1 MDSVIS
7 HIKDF
12 FKNIWNIV
20 SESEIRK
27 LKITDEYAY
36 KQYDEYLLTKNVHN
50 CLVFS
55 VFQLLIGIIVLIVTI
70 ASSDNSGQDSFLKI
84 TGAVIFIISALLF
97 IFYYIHELDYNK
109 HYSNRYRIAFYAF
122 WNINIISGFFV
133 SVGYLNGEE
142 AVAPFIFFAAFTFS
156 VPILRLYENIILSVI
171 YAIPIIYY
179 GITLGHNA
187 TYFISSFV
195 ALCGLFCLNGFKC
208 SYYSSRWINKR
219 KFKDITERCTNISQ
233 TDNLT
238 GMLNRT
244 GLSFKFLEKYRNS
257 YGKHKIAVI
266 MADIDNFRYYNHKFG
281 YDRSDACLYNICNC
295 IRIIAKP
302 VTTLVSRFGGDD
314 FIIVLEDMSEVEVVK
329 FAEQIRS
336 TVETMAI
343 PFGDGNIVTISVG
356 VSSITELNN
365 EETYSKLINE
375 ADTQLIIAKSNGR
388 NCVGY
393 RNRAFKTEKKKENK

>member
-7 HIKDF
+7 LIRDCF
-12 FKNIWNIV
+12 GNIWKIV
-20 SESEIRK
+20 SESEIRR

-36 KQYDEYLLTKNVHN
+36 RQYDEYLLTKNVR
-50 CLVFS
+50 CSLVFS
-55 VFQLLIGIIVLIVTI
+55 VFQFVIGIVVLLTTI
-70 ASSDNSGQDSFLKI
+70 TSQDNAGQDSFLKI
-84 TGAVIFIISALLF
+84 TGAVILVFSALLF

-109 HYSNRYRIAFYAF
+109 HYSNRYRIVFYAF
-122 WNINIISGFFV
+122 WNIYIISGFFI
-133 SVGYLNGEE
+133 SMGFFSGEKLIS
-142 AVAPFIFFAAFTFS
+142 PFIFFATFVFA
-156 VPILRLYENIILSVI
+156 VPVLRLYENIVVSLIHL
-171 YAIPIIYY
+171 IPVIYY
-179 GITLGHNA
+179 GVTLEQSAG
-187 TYFISSFV
+187 YYISAIV
-195 ALCGLFCLNGFKC
+195 ALSGLFCINSFKS
-208 SYYSSRWINKR
+208 SYYSNRWINKR
-219 KFKDITERCTNISQ
+219 KYKDVLERCTSISQ

-244 GLSFKFLEKYRNS
+244 GLSVKFVEKYQNS

-314 FIIVLEDMSEVEVVK
+314 FIIILEDMSEVEVVK

-336 TVETMAI
+336 SVETMAI
-343 PFGDGNIVTISVG
+343 PFGDGGIVTLSVG
-356 VSSITELNN
+356 VSSITDLNDD
-365 EETYSKLINE
+365 ETYSRLINE
-375 ADTQLIIAKSNGR
+375 ADTQLIIAKSNGK

-393 RNRAFKTEKKKENK
+393 RNRAFKAEKKKEK

>member
-7 HIKDF
+7 LIRDF
-12 FKNIWNIV
+12 FGNMWKII

-36 KQYDEYLLTKNVHN
+36 RQYDEYLLTKNVKK

-55 VFQLLIGIIVLIVTI
+55 VFQFVIGLFLLLTTIIL
-70 ASSDNSGQDSFLKI
+70 SDSTGQDTFLKI
-84 TGAVIFIISALLF
+84 IGSVVLIFGSVLYV
-97 IFYYIHELDYNK
+97 FYYLHELDGK
-109 HYSNRYRIAFYAF
+109 KAESGRYRIVFYAA
-122 WNINIISGFFV
+122 WNIYIIGGFFV
-133 SVGYLNGEE
+133 AMGFLNQS
-142 AVAPFIFFAAFTFS
+142 ASVAPFVLFAAAVFT
-156 VPILRLYENIILSVI
+156 VPVLRNYESLVLTAI
-171 YAIPIIYY
+171 YLIPVMYY
-179 GITLGHNA
+179 GISFKLSVL
-187 TYFISSFV
+187 YYISAAA
-195 ALCGLFCLNGFKC
+195 ALFGIFCLN
-208 SYYSSRWINKR
+208 SYKNAYYYTKWADKR
-219 KFKDITERCTNISQ
+219 RLKEVSERCENLSRK
-233 TDNLT
+233 DSLT

-244 GLSFKFLEKYRNS
+244 GLTVKGRETYQNS

-295 IRIIAKP
+295 IRIISKP
-302 VTTLVSRFGGDD
+302 VTKLVSRFGGDD
-314 FIIVLEDMSEVEVVK
+314 FIIILEDMDEIEVVK

-336 TVETMAI
+336 SVETMAI

-356 VSSITELNN
+356 VSTITEVSD

-375 ADTQLIIAKSNGR
+375 ADTQLIIAKRNGR

-393 RNRAFKTEKKKENK
+393 RNHAFKTEKKKENE

>member
-7 HIKDF
+7 LIKDF
-12 FKNIWNIV
+12 FGNMWKII

-36 KQYDEYLLTKNVHN
+36 RQYDEYLLVKNVKK

-55 VFQLLIGIIVLIVTI
+55 VFQFIIGLVFLLTTLIL
-70 ASSDNSGQDSFLKI
+70 SDSTGQGAFLKI
-84 TGAVIFIISALLF
+84 IGSVVLIFGSVLYV
-97 IFYYIHELDYNK
+97 FYYLHELDGNK
-109 HYSNRYRIAFYAF
+109 AESARYRIVFYAA
-122 WNINIISGFFV
+122 WNIYIIGGFFV
-133 SVGYLNGEE
+133 SMGFLNQSES
-142 AVAPFIFFAAFTFS
+142 VAPFVLFAAAVFA
-156 VPILRLYENIILSVI
+156 VPVLRNYESLVLTAI
-171 YAIPIIYY
+171 YLIPVMYY
-179 GITLGHNA
+179 GISFKLSVL
-187 TYFISSFV
+187 YYISAAA
-195 ALCGLFCLNGFKC
+195 ALFGIFCLH
-208 SYYSSRWINKR
+208 SYKNAYYYTKWADKR
-219 KFKDITERCTNISQ
+219 KLKEISERCESISRK
-233 TDNLT
+233 DSLT

-244 GLSFKFLEKYRNS
+244 GLTAKVREKYQNS

-295 IRIIAKP
+295 IRIISKP
-302 VTTLVSRFGGDD
+302 VTKLVSRFGGDD
-314 FIIVLEDMSEVEVVK
+314 FIIILEDMDEIEVVK

-336 TVETMAI
+336 SVETMAI

-356 VSSITELNN
+356 VSTITEVSD

-375 ADTQLIIAKSNGR
+375 ADTQLIIAKRNGR

-393 RNRAFKTEKKKENK
+393 RNRAFKTEKKKENE